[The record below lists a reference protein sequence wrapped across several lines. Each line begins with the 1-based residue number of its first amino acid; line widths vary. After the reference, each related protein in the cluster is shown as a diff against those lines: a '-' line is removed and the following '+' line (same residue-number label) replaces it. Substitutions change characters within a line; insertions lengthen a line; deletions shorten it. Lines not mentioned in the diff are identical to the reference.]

1 MPIIGLKKQDKE
13 NVDLPVYDIIEGEIP
28 LEAGLTSVE
37 SNLISIRDE
46 SKKDT
51 DSTTLKGN
59 LFPFDD
65 ANTS

>member
-1 MPIIGLKKQDKE
+1 M
-13 NVDLPVYDIIEGEIP
+13 YDIIEGEIP